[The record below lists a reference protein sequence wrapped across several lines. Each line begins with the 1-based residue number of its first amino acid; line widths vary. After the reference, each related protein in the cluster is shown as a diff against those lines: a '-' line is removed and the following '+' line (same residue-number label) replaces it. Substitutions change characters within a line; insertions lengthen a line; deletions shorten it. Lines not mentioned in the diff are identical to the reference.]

1 MSSMAYPPLSA
12 TGIEA
17 YSPTM
22 LHISILTAI
31 EGIRR
36 PHSTKADIASG
47 TVLLASQAPLTSKLL
62 LLQALRKHVLEPTR
76 VPVQINAQTIDA
88 VERAW
93 HVLQALS
100 EQEKSILGEL
110 PDENSIIDIW
120 NCVWSWLK
128 LIDEHRTS
136 LSFLPKGVKAE
147 IVIDT
152 ILMSLLSDLTTLAE
166 AHRSDLLRDPRM
178 GLTAPAAIQRLIR
191 AWRHAPSM
199 QPLHRADDA
208 RWVIMI
214 YFTKNQFSSS
224 QMAIIRSAAGG
235 SDEALAELG
244 MRDFT
249 LGLELLKSS
258 QHVEKVIG
266 STFFGRLLLF
276 FTHCE
281 PRRDSIAIMDPHT
294 FFASLCARRFIPI
307 LSEYLLLYSLGQQPA
322 EIAERLVP
330 GVHCAMLIAGL
341 IFMTPAGTSL
351 IPEAIEQ
358 GFLEALLRMH
368 SDKTEPEIK
377 IKPLLDDALPR
388 ALIRA
393 TVIQSI
399 GKVLPR
405 LRLVTQTA
413 SFRKSAIYGDWVVWE
428 KIVEERNGLLKKYDA
443 GRYPAKRMCDNATC
457 SKVGLEAGFKRCSG
471 CSWTVY
477 CSAACQKADWTS
489 GEHKQGCGLLKSLR
503 LHQTKLGLTSLEHDF
518 LRVLLDFES
527 ERQAT
532 EIASQLDS
540 QAAQVLSGSALLA
553 QPITMYD
560 YSAGEGL
567 SPVRILSV
575 PDTVLYFGD
584 GPAGA
589 TTAKIA
595 GSDAAWQ
602 EIVRLARRSERKAAI
617 SVLVFKAGGDQRFVI
632 VPRKVERGIPQM
644 VKMMKAAE
652 RAHAQDL
659 PRAEVLKL
667 VQQVVQEHDEERG
680 ECVEFHQISL

>member
-1 MSSMAYPPLSA
+1 
-12 TGIEA
+12 
-17 YSPTM
+17 
-22 LHISILTAI
+22 
-31 EGIRR
+31 
-36 PHSTKADIASG
+36 
-47 TVLLASQAPLTSKLL
+47 
-62 LLQALRKHVLEPTR
+62 
-76 VPVQINAQTIDA
+76 
-88 VERAW
+88 
-93 HVLQALS
+93 
-100 EQEKSILGEL
+100 
-110 PDENSIIDIW
+110 
-120 NCVWSWLK
+120 
-128 LIDEHRTS
+128 
-136 LSFLPKGVKAE
+136 
-147 IVIDT
+147 
-152 ILMSLLSDLTTLAE
+152 
-166 AHRSDLLRDPRM
+166 
-178 GLTAPAAIQRLIR
+178 
-191 AWRHAPSM
+191 M

-214 YFTKNQFSSS
+214 YFTKNQFSASK
-224 QMAIIRSAAGG
+224 MAIIRSAAGG
-235 SDEALAELG
+235 TDEALAELG

-341 IFMTPAGTSL
+341 IFMTPAGTLL

-358 GFLEALLRMH
+358 GLLEALLRMH

-377 IKPLLDDALPR
+377 IKPILDDALPR
-388 ALIRA
+388 ALIHA
-393 TVIQSI
+393 TVVQSI

-413 SFRKSAIYGDWVVWE
+413 SFRKSAIYGEWLMWE
-428 KIVEERNGLLKKYDA
+428 KVVEERNGLLKKYVA
-443 GRYPAKRMCDNATC
+443 GGYPAKRMCDNTTC
-457 SKVGLEAGFKRCSG
+457 SKVGLEAEFKRCSG

-477 CSAACQKADWTS
+477 CCAACQKTDWSS
-489 GEHKQGCGLLKSLR
+489 GGHKQGCALLKSL
-503 LHQTKLGLTSLEHDF
+503 LSHQTKLGLTSLEHDF

-527 ERQAT
+527 ERQAA
-532 EIASQLDS
+532 EIAS

-560 YSAGEGL
+560 YSEGL

-595 GSDAAWQ
+595 GSDAAWR
-602 EIVRLARRSERKAAI
+602 EIVRLARRSDGKAAI

-632 VPRKVERGIPQM
+632 VPRKVERGIPKM
-644 VKMMKAAE
+644 VKMMKTAE

-667 VQQVVQEHDEERG
+667 VQQVVQDHDEERG
-680 ECVEFHQISL
+680 ECEQFHQISL